1 MEVLNDEGKP
11 VPKGM
16 EGRIVIT
23 SLYNK
28 AHPFIRYDIGDTGIL
43 SNKSTLDK
51 PILEKLIGR
60 TNDIAILPSGKKAA
74 GLTFYY
80 ITKSIIEDDGVV
92 KEFII
97 EQFSLSEFKISYV
110 SSETLMPEKIATI
123 KKEME
128 NYLESGID
136 ITFERKTELDR
147 TRSGKLKQFTSYL
160 NASE

>member
-1 MEVLNDEGKP
+1 M
-11 VPKGM
+11 
-16 EGRIVIT
+16 
-23 SLYNK
+23 
-28 AHPFIRYDIGDTGIL
+28 
-43 SNKSTLDK
+43 
-51 PILEKLIGR
+51 
-60 TNDIAILPSGKKAA
+60 
-74 GLTFYY
+74 TFYY

-136 ITFERKTELDR
+136 ITFERKTEV
-147 TRSGKLKQFTSYL
+147 TSL
-160 NASE
+160 